1 MTIGTHLHT
10 IRNQFGYTQEDVS
23 QLLGISPE
31 TLSQWE
37 DDKRRPTETSLVT
50 LSRLYHLNNQEL
62 LDLASEE
69 PKERAFQ
76 KAFDVVNRAFSHFS
90 KEQSP
95 SLAEDDL
102 SKILQKQGLIVL
114 PCLAETQLTK
124 DLLSSLKNNLNLRYY
139 YNVQWLSL
147 NALEAREIVAKENID
162 IMIFTP
168 VTTIFTEQ
176 LAQAADNSPALISLS
191 KELYQEL
198 TTT

>member
-69 PKERAFQ
+69 PKE
-76 KAFDVVNRAFSHFS
+76 
-90 KEQSP
+90 
-95 SLAEDDL
+95 
-102 SKILQKQGLIVL
+102 
-114 PCLAETQLTK
+114 
-124 DLLSSLKNNLNLRYY
+124 
-139 YNVQWLSL
+139 
-147 NALEAREIVAKENID
+147 
-162 IMIFTP
+162 
-168 VTTIFTEQ
+168 
-176 LAQAADNSPALISLS
+176 
-191 KELYQEL
+191 
-198 TTT
+198 